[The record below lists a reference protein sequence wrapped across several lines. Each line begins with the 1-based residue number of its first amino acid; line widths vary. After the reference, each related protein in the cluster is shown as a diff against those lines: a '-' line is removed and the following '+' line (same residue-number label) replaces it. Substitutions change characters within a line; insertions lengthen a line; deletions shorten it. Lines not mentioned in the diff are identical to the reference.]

1 MEENPVVVHLVID
14 AVGISTLEYLLD
26 KSDID
31 VRFPNLESMGLG
43 NLLDKRHHTR
53 VQPVQDPA
61 FAYALEQASAEADS
75 VIGHREMVG
84 VVDPR
89 TYELFFN
96 GFPPQY
102 IAELERRIGIR
113 TIFNQMAGG
122 DEAIKI
128 NREEHETTGKSI
140 VYASMCDP
148 LIQIAMNEDV
158 IPVPDAHR
166 IGDIAFDL
174 AIQMGIPITRSI
186 TRTYIVRDE
195 EIIRTANRHD
205 KVLPL
210 DGKTLVDVLHDAGVY
225 VISVG
230 KPAELVP
237 SGSWNEV
244 IKLSQRS
251 QLDPQIGLKFVHPKE
266 KDTNPYTLQ
275 GMVNALRASRSSTS
289 RRGTYIF
296 ANCVDTDS
304 VYGHTQMVPGSLRSV
319 GEVDRCLPIILR
331 EMQSGDVLLITAD
344 HGMLHAGDREYHKDL
359 EGTKFQNYGYH
370 HKEPV
375 PFLGFRKDGNLGQI
389 VVPTTNTFGIVGYVV
404 AQLMGVSSKY
414 LNACSQVS
422 KLIRQ

>member
-26 KSDID
+26 KSDIN

-53 VQPVQDPA
+53 VQPVQTHS

-96 GFPPQY
+96 GFPPEY
-102 IAELERRIGIR
+102 ITELERRIGR
-113 TIFNQMAGG
+113 KTIFNQMAGG
-122 DEAIKI
+122 EKAIEV
-128 NREEHETTGKSI
+128 NREEHEATGNPI

-158 IPVPDAHR
+158 IPVSEAHR
-166 IGDIAFDL
+166 IADTAFDL
-174 AIQMGIPITRSI
+174 AVEMGIKITRSI
-186 TRTYIVRDE
+186 ARTYVFRDGA
-195 EIIRTANRHD
+195 IIRTANRHD

-225 VISVG
+225 VVSVG

-237 SGSWNEV
+237 SASWDEV
-244 IKLSQRS
+244 IKLSRKE
-251 QLDPQIGLKFVHPKE
+251 QLDPNLGLRFVHPKG

-304 VYGHTQMVPGSLRSV
+304 VYGHTQMVAGSLRSV
-319 GEVDRCLPIILR
+319 EEVDRCLPMILR
-331 EMQSGDVLLITAD
+331 EMRPGDVLLITAD
-344 HGMLHAGDREYHKDL
+344 HGMLHAGDREYHKYL

-375 PFLGFRKDGNLGQI
+375 PFLGFRRDGNLDQI

-404 AQLMGVSSKY
+404 AQLMGVSPQY
-414 LNACSQVS
+414 LGACQQVS